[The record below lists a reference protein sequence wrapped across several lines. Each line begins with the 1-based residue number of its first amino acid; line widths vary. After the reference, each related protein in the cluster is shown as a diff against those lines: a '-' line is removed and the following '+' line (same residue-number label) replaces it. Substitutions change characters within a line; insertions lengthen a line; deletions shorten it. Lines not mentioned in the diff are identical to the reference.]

1 MKKRA
6 RFLILLGLLGAI
18 FVVTIDMIMG
28 KPVND
33 FSGPKSTS
41 ALVACGLLIFAGSIL
56 LLKKNGCKKQ

>member
-6 RFLILLGLLGAI
+6 QFLVLLGLLGAI

-33 FSGPKSTS
+33 FSGPKSTP
-41 ALVACGLLIFAGSIL
+41 ALVVCGLLIFAGCIL
-56 LLKKNGCKKQ
+56 LFKKKGCKKQ